1 MYDVIVTGAGPA
13 GLTAG
18 LYTARAGLKTLV
30 VEKLFVGG
38 QAATTPLLENVPGF
52 PEGIT
57 GPDYSANMQ
66 QQAERFGCEV
76 RYAEALSCN
85 LTSGVKTVTVSGE
98 PLEARSVIL
107 ACGASPRKLG
117 LPREEELVGRGV
129 SYCATCD
136 GNFFREQTVAVV
148 GGGDTAVEDALY
160 LARLAKKVYL
170 VHRRDQLRAGAAQQA
185 RLEAEPAVE
194 QVLNHQPTAILGDE
208 EVTGLTVANTQTGA
222 ERTLDL
228 QGLFIAVGR
237 VPDTAWLNGQ
247 APLDEAGYLIA
258 DERMQTGIPGVFAA
272 GDVRHKG
279 LRQVVTALSDGA
291 IAAWSAERYI
301 NEG

>member
-1 MYDVIVTGAGPA
+1 M
-13 GLTAG
+13 
-18 LYTARAGLKTLV
+18 R
-30 VEKLFVGG
+30 
-38 QAATTPLLENVPGF
+38 
-52 PEGIT
+52 
-57 GPDYSANMQ
+57 
-66 QQAERFGCEV
+66 R
-76 RYAEALSCN
+76 
-85 LTSGVKTVTVSGE
+85 
-98 PLEARSVIL
+98 
-107 ACGASPRKLG
+107 
-117 LPREEELVGRGV
+117 LPV
-129 SYCATCD
+129 
-136 GNFFREQTVAVV
+136 
-148 GGGDTAVEDALY
+148 
-160 LARLAKKVYL
+160 
-170 VHRRDQLRAGAAQQA
+170 
-185 RLEAEPAVE
+185 
-194 QVLNHQPTAILGDE
+194 
-208 EVTGLTVANTQTGA
+208 TVANTQTGA